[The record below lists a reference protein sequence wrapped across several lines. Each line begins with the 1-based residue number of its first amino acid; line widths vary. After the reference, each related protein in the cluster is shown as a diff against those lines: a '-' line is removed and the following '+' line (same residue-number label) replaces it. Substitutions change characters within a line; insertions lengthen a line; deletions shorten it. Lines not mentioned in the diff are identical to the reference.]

1 MSTPTS
7 RSFALVPVLFFAFA
21 ASASAQL
28 TKAQQGCVNTQN
40 AQWLKIGSVLAKTTA
55 SCLKDFHKGSGV
67 DIEPCFGASADGL
80 IAASDKSV
88 DAYDKSCVG
97 LDGDGVPKFPLVFA
111 TDPETFVHASLIEW
125 GRSLRAAHGTD
136 HQNELVTDASDSTAS
151 HCQSGVEKTLTK
163 CAAVFRKAFNACK
176 KSALAGKKP
185 FVAPITTPAELAA
198 CIGSDPKSAI
208 AKACNDKVAQTLGK
222 QCVDKGADL
231 GVAFA
236 HCGSTDP
243 AAVQACVAS
252 PLRRAVCKSI
262 VGTDALPDVCDVV
275 DDGAANGSA
284 APIEVLVPAYG
295 NPCCADGPAMWAGL
309 LAAATAGQVQ
319 LNVILNPA
327 SGPGAGPTID
337 PNYVNDDPA
346 GPLLDVRAAGA
357 KIYGYVSTSF
367 ATRDLQ
373 DAKDDIDLYY
383 TASYWRGAGVQV
395 DGIFLDEMSS
405 DLPDVGYYQQLRDY
419 VHAKSASARVIANPG
434 QPATQDSSGGAS
446 GFTVM
451 DYATAADVL
460 VTFEGTG
467 TDYLFLY
474 QSPAWVDALP
484 ASHFAHLVHSQ
495 TDAADMSTDL
505 DFARLRNVGMIYVT
519 GDVLSPNPWDSL
531 ATYWLD
537 ELDSLH
543 RLP

>member
-1 MSTPTS
+1 
-7 RSFALVPVLFFAFA
+7 
-21 ASASAQL
+21 
-28 TKAQQGCVNTQN
+28 
-40 AQWLKIGSVLAKTTA
+40 
-55 SCLKDFHKGSGV
+55 
-67 DIEPCFGASADGL
+67 
-80 IAASDKSV
+80 
-88 DAYDKSCVG
+88 
-97 LDGDGVPKFPLVFA
+97 
-111 TDPETFVHASLIEW
+111 
-125 GRSLRAAHGTD
+125 
-136 HQNELVTDASDSTAS
+136 
-151 HCQSGVEKTLTK
+151 
-163 CAAVFRKAFNACK
+163 
-176 KSALAGKKP
+176 
-185 FVAPITTPAELAA
+185 
-198 CIGSDPKSAI
+198 
-208 AKACNDKVAQTLGK
+208 
-222 QCVDKGADL
+222 
-231 GVAFA
+231 
-236 HCGSTDP
+236 
-243 AAVQACVAS
+243 
-252 PLRRAVCKSI
+252 
-262 VGTDALPDVCDVV
+262 
-275 DDGAANGSA
+275 
-284 APIEVLVPAYG
+284 
-295 NPCCADGPAMWAGL
+295 MWAGL
-309 LAAATAGQVQ
+309 LAAATAGQVP

-367 ATRDLQ
+367 ATRPLQ

-383 TASYWRGAGVQV
+383 TPSYWRGAGVQV

-405 DLPDVGYYQQLRDY
+405 DLLDVGYYQALRDY
-419 VHAKSASARVIANPG
+419 VHAKAVGARVIANPG

-460 VTFEGTG
+460 VTFEGSG

-484 ASHFAHLVHSQ
+484 ASHFAHLIHSRA
-495 TDAADMSTDL
+495 DAADMSTDL

-519 GDVLSPNPWDSL
+519 DDVFSPNPWDAL